1 MTKKIKVAAAHVSP
15 VYMDPMKTA
24 EKAADWILKAA
35 KQDIEL
41 VVFPEVY
48 IPGFPYWINLYA
60 PLIQAELNRHYHD
73 VSVEVSGPEIAL
85 VADAAREAGCVVVV
99 GISEREEGGRTCFNS
114 SVTIDANGEIKLVH
128 RKLMPTYAE
137 RYIWGM
143 GDGSTL
149 GVSDT
154 KVGKVGALICWEH
167 TMNLTRQALAEE
179 NIEIHAA
186 HWPGLSTMAGFD
198 QIANIQIEAM
208 MRNHALS
215 AQCFVVCSSSPV
227 TKEMIDFF
235 ESKLGKQELLSDGG
249 GWTTIIQP
257 FSALLVDPHSGLEEK
272 LVSCEIDMN
281 ERNDT
286 KLWVDSIGHY
296 SRPDVMKLHID
307 KSPKKTSII
316 SHEENEN
323 IKTV

>member
-1 MTKKIKVAAAHVSP
+1 MSKKIKVAAAHVSP
-15 VYMDPMKTA
+15 VYMNPMETA
-24 EKAADWILKAA
+24 KKAAEWIRKAG
-35 KQDIEL
+35 KEDIEI
-41 VVFPEVY
+41 VVFPDVY
-48 IPGFPYWINLYA
+48 VPGFPYWINLYA
-60 PLIQAELNRHYHD
+60 PLMQAELNRFYQD
-73 VSVEVSGPEIAL
+73 VSVEVTGPEIAIISE
-85 VADAAREAGCVVVV
+85 AAKEAGCVVVV
-99 GISEREEGGRTCFNS
+99 GISEREQGGRTCFNS
-114 SVTIDANGEIKLVH
+114 SVTIDASGEIKLVH

-137 RYIWGM
+137 RYIWGL

-198 QIANIQIEAM
+198 KIANTQIEAM

-227 TKEMIDFF
+227 TREMIDFF
-235 ESKLGKQELLSDGG
+235 ESKLGKQELMTDGG
-249 GWTTIIQP
+249 GWTTVVQP
-257 FSALLVDPHSGLEEK
+257 FSALLIEPHSGLDEK
-272 LVSCEIDMN
+272 LVSCDIDMT
-281 ERNDT
+281 ERDDT

-296 SRPDVMKLHID
+296 SRPDVMKLYID
-307 KSPKKTSII
+307 KSHKKTTII
-316 SHEENEN
+316 NHEQN
-323 IKTV
+323 